1 MLYNNISTPIIRNK
15 NKKIESNEVCDS
27 IMKININ
34 AVIKIT
40 NGMALNFIPIRYK
53 K

>member
-1 MLYNNISTPIIRNK
+1 M
-15 NKKIESNEVCDS
+15 ESKEVCDS
-27 IMKININ
+27 TIKIIMN